1 MNIIK
6 NRLAASLLEASG
18 PAREEVMAYLTRL
31 AEIEELE
38 DTQALQD
45 FEKNHRSSN
54 LRVEWFCVITN
65 QVNRRP
71 FFTMCGFSFL
81 IYNVLW
87 AAILLARKVV

>member
-38 DTQALQD
+38 DRQVLHD
-45 FEKNHRSSN
+45 FEQNHRSSN
-54 LRVEWFCVITN
+54 LRAEWFCVITN

-81 IYNVLW
+81 IYNALW
-87 AAILLARKVV
+87 AVLFLVRKVV